1 MSLNALYSMA
11 AQYRLMQAINFAEIE
26 CLANQ
31 LVFTILQVHIAALND
46 SRLIGLCLYNVVI
59 LCGVGITLTLVLED
73 KVAMLYGISSAILII
88 GTSGTQLVIFIPKV
102 PLSMLFSGM
111 TIWSNAYFVCL
122 FCSVKIELLSYI
134 MKAKRG

>member
-1 MSLNALYSMA
+1 MHFIQWPHNIGLCKQLTLQKLNA
-11 AQYRLMQAINFAEIE
+11 F
-26 CLANQ
+26 ANQ

-73 KVAMLYGISSAILII
+73 KVAMFYGISSAILII
-88 GTSGTQLVIFIPKV
+88 GTTGTQLVIFIPKV

-111 TIWSNAYFVCL
+111 TIWSNAYYV
-122 FCSVKIELLSYI
+122 
-134 MKAKRG
+134 